1 MIVLHGVTRARDTLT
16 QRGRGASSLSQTMIL
31 ILVVVVVVVASGTCR
46 GTAQSPIVFC
56 LSSQLASPDTADC
69 SSLCVKACSN
79 CTILTDLGVREC
91 KPFLEVNEKCML
103 LIIDPTKNA
112 GVTLRVPNLFA

>member
-1 MIVLHGVTRARDTLT
+1 MIVLHGVTCARDTLT

-31 ILVVVVVVVASGTCR
+31 ILVVVVVASGTCG
-46 GTAQSPIVFC
+46 GTAQSPTVFC

-69 SSLCVKACSN
+69 SSLSVKACSN

-103 LIIDPTKNA
+103 IIIDPTKNA
-112 GVTLRVPNLFA
+112 GVTLRVPDLFA